1 MDTYKKKELL
11 IGALMLGAGLL
22 YLFLTINL
30 PRKGFIDASTVPY
43 VLSAGLCL
51 LGILQLLQAYKATP
65 DTAAAE
71 NDEAATVGIDYTTVF
86 KTLGLVAAYIA
97 LLKPAGFLLVTVLY
111 LYLQFIVL
119 TPLEQKVNHLAYA
132 VIAVLSS
139 ALIYATFRLGFDLML
154 PTGLLNF

>member
-22 YLFLTINL
+22 YLFLTVNL

-51 LGILQLLQAYKATP
+51 LGILQLLQGYQAKP
-65 DTAAAE
+65 DTAAAH
-71 NDEAATVGIDYTTVF
+71 NDEEASDIDYATVF
-86 KTLGLVAAYIA
+86 KTLGLVAAYMA
-97 LLKPAGFLLVTVLY
+97 LLKPAGFLLITVLY

-119 TPLEQKVNHLAYA
+119 TPFEQKINHLAYA
-132 VIAVLSS
+132 VIALLSS
-139 ALIYATFRLGFDLML
+139 VLIYATFRLGFDLML

>member
-51 LGILQLLQAYKATP
+51 LGILQLLQGYKATP
-65 DTAAAE
+65 DNATAD
-71 NDEAATVGIDYTTVF
+71 NDEATTGIDYTTVL

-139 ALIYATFRLGFDLML
+139 AMIYATFRLGFDLML

>member
-51 LGILQLLQAYKATP
+51 LGILQLVQGYKAKP
-65 DTAAAE
+65 DAADS
-71 NDEAATVGIDYTTVF
+71 DEQTNGIDYATVL
-86 KTLGLVAAYIA
+86 KTLGLVAAYMA
-97 LLKPAGFLLVTVLY
+97 LLQPVGFLITTVLY

-119 TPLEQKVNHLAYA
+119 TPLEQKVNHLSYM
-132 VIAVLSS
+132 VIALLSS
-139 ALIYATFRLGFDLML
+139 VLIYATFRMGFDLML
-154 PTGLLNF
+154 PTGLLSF

>member
-30 PRKGFIDASTVPY
+30 PRKGFIDAATVPY

-51 LGILQLLQAYKATP
+51 LGVLQLLHGYKVKPPMADAT
-65 DTAAAE
+65 T
-71 NDEAATVGIDYTTVF
+71 EANVGSIDYATVI
-86 KTLGLVAAYIA
+86 KTLGLVAAYMA
-97 LLKPAGFLLVTVLY
+97 LLKPVGFVIMTVLY

-119 TPLEQKVNHLAYA
+119 TPREQKPNHLAYA
-132 VIAVLSS
+132 VIALVTS
-139 ALIYATFRLGFDLML
+139 AVIYATFRQGFDLML